1 MENNKQQHQI
11 LHSNCFLFIQV
22 IFDAKNAYGVAV
34 RISGRMNLDT
44 YIPKLL
50 TLAWTF
56 SFKVW
61 NSIFIFHELLLYIS
75 KVSNNIWTPSS
86 SCILYVHCHE
96 NMVLC
101 CCLSPSVCGKIVQ
114 PDHRP
119 YKLHVPKSRQ
129 IWTWGVPKGHITSPA
144 TAVYYESRFLE
155 IKAADRSHLAHMN
168 CQLARV
174 GR

>member
-119 YKLHVPKSRQ
+119 YKLHVPKSLRYGHEESQKVTLHPQPQPCTMKAGFWKSRQ
-129 IWTWGVPKGHITSPA
+129 LIGAVLLTWTAS
-144 TAVYYESRFLE
+144 
-155 IKAADRSHLAHMN
+155 
-168 CQLARV
+168 
-174 GR
+174 